1 MVRHPLYAH
10 PAFPFTECGG
20 ILFETLYNFVQSL
33 LGPRLT
39 RKYFWYFG
47 TIFTIILVSNYMG
60 LLPGWEPSPIM
71 GCRCSAARMRT

>member
-1 MVRHPLYAH
+1 MK
-10 PAFPFTECGG
+10 
-20 ILFETLYNFVQSL
+20 SL

-60 LLPGWEPSPIM
+60 LLPGWEPSLTM